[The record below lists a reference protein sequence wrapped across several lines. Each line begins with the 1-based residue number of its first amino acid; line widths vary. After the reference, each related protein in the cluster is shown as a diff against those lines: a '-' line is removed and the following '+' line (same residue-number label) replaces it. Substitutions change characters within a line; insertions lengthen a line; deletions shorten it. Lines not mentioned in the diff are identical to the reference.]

1 MYALFFSN
9 VIIYSKIL
17 HYERAFMSTLFKNAY
32 VFTEYGI
39 RKQNILL
46 SDGII
51 RTNAN
56 TFPHEPEHVVD
67 ANGLFI
73 FPGFA
78 DVHVH
83 LREPGFSYKETIR
96 SGTSAAAHGGYTAVC
111 AMPNLKPVPSTLSQ
125 LQVELDLIKRDALIH
140 VYPIGAITMNQ
151 SGRGELSMI
160 EEIAPY
166 VIAFSDDGKGIQDED
181 LMRQAMKRIS
191 AVGKFITAHCEV
203 ESELKPGGCINE
215 GTYSRLHGYTGINN
229 ASEYLEVKRNIRL
242 ADETGSHIHICHVS
256 TKESVN
262 LIREAKRNGIN
273 VTAET
278 APHYL
283 IFTDDDL
290 QDSGKW
296 KMNPPIRSIDDRN
309 ELIRGIQDGTIDCI
323 ITDHAPHSSEEKSK
337 GLRGSAFGIVGLETC
352 FAAMYHNLVSEGIIT
367 LERLLEM
374 MCVNPR
380 KIFGLN
386 GPKYIEDNCEADFV
400 IMNLKQKYI
409 VDTDKFLSM
418 GRSTMFE
425 GKEVQGEVIAT
436 YLGGKKVYCRA

>member
-1 MYALFFSN
+1 MN
-9 VIIYSKIL
+9 
-17 HYERAFMSTLFKNAY
+17 ERALMSVLFENAY
-32 VFTEYGI
+32 VFTEHGI
-39 RKQNILL
+39 KKQSVLL
-46 SDGII
+46 SDGIL
-51 RTNAN
+51 RTNASV
-56 TFPHEPEHVVD
+56 FPHESECVID
-67 ANGLFI
+67 SEGMFI

-96 SGTSAAAHGGYTAVC
+96 TGTSVAAHGGYTAVC
-111 AMPNLKPVPSTLSQ
+111 AMPNIKPVPSTLSQ
-125 LQVELDLIKRDALIH
+125 LQAELDMIERDAMIH
-140 VYPIGAITMNQ
+140 VYPVGAITMNQ

-166 VIAFSDDGKGIQDED
+166 VVAFSDDGKGIQDEE
-181 LMRQAMKRIS
+181 LMRQAMKRIKS
-191 AVGKFITAHCEV
+191 TGKFITAHCEI

-215 GTYSRLHGYTGINN
+215 GEYSRHNGYTGINN
-229 ASEYLEVKRNIRL
+229 ASEYLEVQRDIRL
-242 ADETGSHIHICHVS
+242 AEETDSHIHICHVS
-256 TKESVN
+256 TKESVEM
-262 LIREAKRNGIN
+262 IREAKRKGIN

-290 QDSGKW
+290 EDSGNW
-296 KMNPPIRSIDDRN
+296 KMNPPIRSIDDKN

-323 ITDHAPHSSEEKSK
+323 ITDHAPHSREEKSK

-352 FAAMYHNLVSEGIIT
+352 FAAMYHNLVISRVIT

-380 KIFGLN
+380 KIFGLH
-386 GPKYIEDNCEADFV
+386 GSEYIEDNCEADFV
-400 IMNLKQKYI
+400 IMNLNQKYV
-409 VDTDKFLSM
+409 VDTEKFLSM

-436 YLGGKKVYCRA
+436 YMGGRKVYDIHEGILPNA